1 MVFPTGQHKSSAYG
15 DLLSTPRTT
24 EPYSLESQ
32 TVIPLTPML
41 DPRLKVLAQKID
53 RLVKASSYSP
63 AELSRLLG
71 VDRSAVSKWMSGDRT
86 PTMKNLLEL
95 AEVLNIEMAELWT
108 GPEAIPATPEMRLM
122 MDRMGDMTAEQQ
134 QALLALAAAAMGLGT
149 PKKG

>member
-1 MVFPTGQHKSSAYG
+1 MFPTGQHKSSAYG
-15 DLLSTPRTT
+15 DLLSTPGTT

-32 TVIPLTPML
+32 TVIPLTSML

-108 GPEAIPATPEMRLM
+108 GEEAVPSTPEQKLMVERMRS
-122 MDRMGDMTAEQQ
+122 MTTEQQ
-134 QALLALAAAAMGLGT
+134 QAFLAFAAATMGIQEKA
-149 PKKG
+149 P